1 MTGLENLSDVWI
13 NLRRRHP
20 IALKA
25 FLQSEWTIGLL
36 AIQQAVDKWHQSM
49 WPRFAKGL
57 STLSTQLIYEQNF
70 KLEIRIKLKRAFGLN
85 WCLAHFCSGRCR
97 IQRCSNSIDKTKS
110 FYFTPPPPPL
120 PRHNTTVSFP
130 FLLQRQP
137 DKKSPSENKKL
148 FLKCFLQQSKI
159 QPCAER
165 TRSGRLHGEGGSRLL
180 LKLQVRIVELP

>member
-110 FYFTPPPPPL
+110 FYFTPPPPP
-120 PRHNTTVSFP
+120 PDTTPQFHSLSCSSVSQTRKAP
-130 FLLQRQP
+130 V
-137 DKKSPSENKKL
+137 KKKTMFKMFFTTEQDSALRRANEKRPPTWWRWFET
-148 FLKCFLQQSKI
+148 
-159 QPCAER
+159 P
-165 TRSGRLHGEGGSRLL
+165 T
-180 LKLQVRIVELP
+180 